1 MRKAVISMRKAV
13 ISMRKAVISMRKASG
28 TEQPPRLHIHS

>member
-1 MRKAVISMRKAV
+1 MRKAVISTRKTV
-13 ISMRKAVISMRKASG
+13 INMRKASG